1 MSKDS
6 YWFRHD
12 STAGRGTRMRKMAFI
27 YSHWGKGVYWDVIE
41 MLRDQ
46 ENYKFPC
53 SDFDLKM
60 LADLIG
66 CKDETK
72 FINWFNDC
80 VKFGLFKVEG
90 EEFFSEILCENMK
103 RWETSKE
110 NGKKGGRPPKQKPK
124 KNLNDNPTNNL
135 NETII
140 EEDSIEDK
148 SIIESFELFWDLYD
162 RKVGDKNKLL
172 EKWKRLTE
180 EEIKSILNHVP
191 KYVKST
197 PDKQFR
203 KHPTT
208 YINNKSWNDE
218 ILNLED
224 LPPIQKLVA
233 NVALQVPAEL
243 KRLLD
248 KGYTKEQIEG
258 YAS

>member
-1 MSKDS
+1 MAKDS

-53 SDFDLKM
+53 TDFDLKM

-90 EEFFSEILCENMK
+90 EEFFSEILCTNMK
-103 RWETSKE
+103 RWETSKA

-124 KNLNDNPTNNL
+124 KNLDDNLTNNL
-135 NETII
+135 SETII
-140 EEDSIEDK
+140 EEDSIEDNSK
-148 SIIESFELFWDLYD
+148 DKFDYNLIEVKFREFAVKKELDLVKVLEQFDSAWDYYE
-162 RKVGDKNKLL
+162 DKN
-172 EKWKRLTE
+172 WKNSKGKEVKDPFMTIRNNWFKELHLYKKKKEPKMVDPE
-180 EEIKSILNHVP
+180 EWWGRKS
-191 KYVKST
+191 
-197 PDKQFR
+197 
-203 KHPTT
+203 
-208 YINNKSWNDE
+208 
-218 ILNLED
+218 
-224 LPPIQKLVA
+224 
-233 NVALQVPAEL
+233 
-243 KRLLD
+243 
-248 KGYTKEQIEG
+248 
-258 YAS
+258 